1 MRGVEETGWSGARL
15 LAALR
20 DDGPASRVELGERL
34 DVQRTRLAAELA
46 SLERHGLV
54 EPAGHAASRGGR
66 RSTMVRLADN
76 LRLVGVD
83 VGATSIDIAVTDAR
97 CEVLAHVS
105 EPCDIRQGP
114 MPVLARV
121 LAMTAIVRE
130 RAPGRLVGVG
140 IGLPGP
146 VSYRDGML
154 VAPPIMP
161 GWDRFPVR
169 DHLASRWGVPVV
181 VDNDVNVMA
190 LGERHAGVARSLD
203 DFVFVKVGT
212 GIGCGIVVGGQVYR
226 GVQGAAGDI
235 GHIRL
240 ADDGPVCSCGELGCL
255 EAYFGGAAL
264 ARDAT
269 ALARGGRSPV
279 LAELLA
285 RNGGLAASD
294 VAAAVGAGDGAAVG
308 LVRDGGRR
316 LGQVIA
322 SLVSFFNPGMVVIG
336 GGVAGLGHQLLSE
349 VRSVVYR
356 RSLPLA
362 TGNLPIVLSEL
373 EGRAGVIGAAWS
385 ASDRAFAAAATSD
398 DAGDG
403 VPATRL

>member
-1 MRGVEETGWSGARL
+1 MPTVDEAKARL

-34 DVQRTRLAAELA
+34 GVQRTRLAADLLA
-46 SLERHGLV
+46 LEGLGLV

-66 RSTMVRLADN
+66 RSTLVRLAEN
-76 LRLVGVD
+76 LRFVGVD
-83 VGATSIDIAVTDAR
+83 VGATSIDVGVTDAR
-97 CEVLAHVS
+97 CEVLARVS
-105 EPCDIRQGP
+105 EPCDVRRGP
-114 MPVLARV
+114 MPVLSRV
-121 LAMTAIVRE
+121 LDLTTSALRQ
-130 RAPGRLVGVG
+130 APGRLTGVG

-146 VSYRDGML
+146 VSYREGML

-169 DHLASRWGVPVV
+169 DHLASHLGCPVV

-212 GIGCGIVVGGQVYR
+212 GIGCGVVVGGQVYR

-240 ADDGPVCSCGELGCL
+240 TDDGPVCSCGELGCL

-269 ALARGGRSPV
+269 ALAKSGRSAV
-279 LAELLA
+279 LARLLADNKELL
-285 RNGGLAASD
+285 ASD
-294 VAAAVGAGDGAAVG
+294 VAIAVATGDGAAVG
-308 LVRDGGRR
+308 LLRDGGRR

-322 SLVSFFNPGMVVIG
+322 SLVSFLNPGMVVIG

-349 VRSVVYR
+349 LRSVVYR

-373 EGRAGVIGAAWS
+373 EGQAGMIGAAWS
-385 ASDRAFAAAATSD
+385 VSDRAFQAIA
-398 DAGDG
+398 
-403 VPATRL
+403 